1 MSARNAYTPLLITL
15 AGALFFIPFLGAV
28 HLFDWDEIN
37 FAESA
42 REMMVTGD
50 YTKVQINY
58 LPFPEKPP
66 LFFWMQAIS
75 MHLFGVNE
83 FAARLPNAIT
93 GIITLLT
100 FYIIGKKYYS
110 SRFGL
115 LWALCM
121 LGSFLPHLYFKSGI
135 IDPVFNYFIY
145 MGIFFLVQLAAE
157 RKKSIRVN
165 DAALAGIFIG
175 LGTLTKG
182 PVALLILLLCAAV
195 YWLSKSF
202 RRFPALREWLLF
214 FLAFILIAGIW
225 FAIDIWENGIGF
237 AGQFIRYQLELLTQ
251 PVAGHGGPW
260 YYHFVVVAIGCF
272 PISIIALP
280 ALFKNNFPKDSVDLH
295 RWMQIM
301 FWVVIILF
309 SLVTTKI
316 AHYSSLTYFPLS
328 FLAAKVLDDVLQ
340 NVKRL
345 ARWQL
350 ILLGMIGSLFSILL
364 IAVPWLAQHKELL
377 IPYLDDPF
385 AVDCLRT
392 DVQWNGSEILI
403 GIVYLLCMLSAVALL
418 LAGKNKQ
425 GIMILFFS
433 TAMCMFVYLKAVV
446 PKIEAYSQG
455 PAIRF
460 YQSLQGKK
468 VYVIPVGFKSYAH
481 YFYFQKPAG
490 DDVQSNNEEW
500 LLRGEVDR
508 PVYFVLKTTS
518 MNRMEEYHDVSLLRT
533 EGGFAFYMREPT
545 LKVP

>member
-1 MSARNAYTPLLITL
+1 MPARNTYTPLLIML

-66 LFFWMQAIS
+66 LFFWLQAVS

-100 FYIIGKKYYS
+100 LYMIGKKYYS

-135 IDPVFNYFIY
+135 IDPVFNFFIF
-145 MGIFFLVQLAAE
+145 MGIFFLIQLAAQGN
-157 RKKSIRVN
+157 KSTRMKYSVYS
-165 DAALAGIFIG
+165 GIFIG

-195 YWLSKSF
+195 YWICKSF
-202 RRFPALREWLLF
+202 RRFPAFREWLLF
-214 FLAFILIAGIW
+214 FIAFFLVSGIW
-225 FAIDIWENGIGF
+225 FAIDIWENGIGIF
-237 AGQFIRYQLELLTQ
+237 GQFILYQLELLTQ

-260 YYHFVVVAIGCF
+260 YYHFVVVAVGCF
-272 PISIIALP
+272 PVSIIALP
-280 ALFKNNFPKDSVDLH
+280 ALFKNSFQKDSVDFH
-295 RWMQIM
+295 RWMQIL
-301 FWVVIILF
+301 FWSVIILF

-316 AHYSSLTYFPLS
+316 VHYSSLTYFPLA
-328 FLAAKVLDDVLQ
+328 FLAARVLDDVLLHT
-340 NVKRL
+340 KRL

-350 ILLGMIGSLFSILL
+350 FLLGLTGSFFAILLAG
-364 IAVPWLAQHKELL
+364 VPWLAQRKELL

-403 GIVYLLCMLSAVALL
+403 GILYLLCLLIAVVLL
-418 LAGKNKQ
+418 FAAKNKQ
-425 GIMILFFS
+425 GIIVLFLS
-433 TAMCMFVYLKAVV
+433 TALCMFVYLKAVV

-460 YQSLQGKK
+460 YQSLQGKS
-468 VYVIPVGFKSYAH
+468 VYVIPLGFKSYAH

-490 DDVQSNNEEW
+490 DKLQSNNEEW

-508 PVYFVLKTTS
+508 PAYFVLKTTS
-518 MNRMEEYHDVSLLRT
+518 MSRMEEYEDVRFIRK
-533 EGGFAFYMREPT
+533 EGGFAFYVREPA